1 MAMFVA
7 PIALPHVDR
16 PRFSPKR
23 HLPEPQRHR
32 RVSKSA
38 PAATDQLGRLLEEWL
53 SEIKV
58 RYTFDGE

>member
-1 MAMFVA
+1 MA
-7 PIALPHVDR
+7 IATPAAR
-16 PRFSPKR
+16 PWGFSPKR
-23 HLPEPQRHR
+23 LLPEPQRHR

-38 PAATDQLGRLLEEWL
+38 PPQRDTLGQVLEEWL

>member
-7 PIALPHVDR
+7 PITLPSVER
-16 PRFSPKR
+16 VRYSAKR
-23 HLPEPQRHR
+23 LLPEPPRHR

-38 PAATDQLGRLLEEWL
+38 PVQTDQLGRVLEEWL

>member
-1 MAMFVA
+1 MAIFVA
-7 PIALPHVDR
+7 PLTLPRVER
-16 PRFSPKR
+16 ARYSPKR
-23 HLPEPQRHR
+23 LLPEPPRHR

-38 PAATDQLGRLLEEWL
+38 PVQTDQLGRLLEEWL

>member
-7 PIALPHVDR
+7 PLTLPHVER
-16 PRFSPKR
+16 TRYSAKR
-23 HLPEPQRHR
+23 LLPEPPRHR

-38 PAATDQLGRLLEEWL
+38 PAATDQLGRVLEEWL